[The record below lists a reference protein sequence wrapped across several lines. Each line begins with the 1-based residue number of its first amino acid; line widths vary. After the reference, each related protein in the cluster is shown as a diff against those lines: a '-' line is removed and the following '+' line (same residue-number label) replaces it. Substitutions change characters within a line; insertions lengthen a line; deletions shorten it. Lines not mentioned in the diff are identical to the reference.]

1 MKSMARMLN
10 RLAELPMLLAAAT
23 LFVLM
28 VLTFTDVIMR
38 STFSAPIEA
47 ATELTRIAMAVIV
60 FSALPVV
67 SGRANHIVVDLLDP
81 LFQRLRI
88 ERVLEGL
95 VTLISGVLLYWPAMR
110 SFDLAARAR
119 NYGDLTEYLSIPVFY
134 ITWFIAFMTLVT
146 ALSMALRGLVILFK
160 PDLLRGAHD

>member
-1 MKSMARMLN
+1 MKPIARMLN

-23 LFVLM
+23 LFILM
-28 VLTFTDVIMR
+28 VLTFADVIMR

-81 LFQRLRI
+81 LFHRLGI

-95 VTLISGVLLYWPAMR
+95 VTLVCGVLLYWPAMR

-119 NYGDLTEYLSIPVFY
+119 SYGDLTEYLAIPVFY

-146 ALSMALRGLVILFK
+146 ALSMALRGAVILFK
-160 PDLLRGAHD
+160 PDLLRGTHD

>member
-1 MKSMARMLN
+1 MKPIARMLN

-23 LFVLM
+23 LFILM
-28 VLTFTDVIMR
+28 VLTFADVIMR

-67 SGRANHIVVDLLDP
+67 SVRANHIVVDLLDP
-81 LFQRLRI
+81 LFHRLGI

-95 VTLISGVLLYWPAMR
+95 VTLVCGVLLYWPAMR

-119 NYGDLTEYLSIPVFY
+119 NYGDLTEYLAIPVFY

-146 ALSMALRGLVILFK
+146 ALSMALRGAVILFK

>member
-1 MKSMARMLN
+1 MKPIARMLN

-23 LFVLM
+23 LFILM
-28 VLTFTDVIMR
+28 VLTFADVIMR

-81 LFQRLRI
+81 LFHRLGI

-95 VTLISGVLLYWPAMR
+95 VTLVCGVLLYWPAMR

-119 NYGDLTEYLSIPVFY
+119 SYGDLTEYLAIPVFY

-146 ALSMALRGLVILFK
+146 AIAMALRGAVILFK
-160 PDLLRGAHD
+160 PDLLRGTHD

>member
-1 MKSMARMLN
+1 MKPIARMLN

-23 LFVLM
+23 LFILM
-28 VLTFTDVIMR
+28 VLTFADVIMR

-81 LFQRLRI
+81 VFHRLGI

-95 VTLISGVLLYWPAMR
+95 VTLVCGVLLYWPAMR
-110 SFDLAARAR
+110 SFDLAARAKS
-119 NYGDLTEYLSIPVFY
+119 YGDLTEYLAIPVFY

-146 ALSMALRGLVILFK
+146 AIAMALRGAVILFK
-160 PDLLRGAHD
+160 PDLLRGEQ

>member
-1 MKSMARMLN
+1 MKPIARMLN

-23 LFVLM
+23 LFILM
-28 VLTFTDVIMR
+28 VLTFADVIMR

-81 LFQRLRI
+81 LFHRLGI

-95 VTLISGVLLYWPAMR
+95 VTLVCGVLLYWPAMR

-119 NYGDLTEYLSIPVFY
+119 NYGDLTEYLAIPVFY

-146 ALSMALRGLVILFK
+146 ALSMALRGAVTLFK

>member
-1 MKSMARMLN
+1 VKPIARMLN

-23 LFVLM
+23 LFILM
-28 VLTFTDVIMR
+28 VLTFADVIMR

-81 LFQRLRI
+81 VFHRLGI

-95 VTLISGVLLYWPAMR
+95 VTLVCGVLLYWPAMR
-110 SFDLAARAR
+110 SFDLAARAKS
-119 NYGDLTEYLSIPVFY
+119 YGDLTEYLAIPVFY

-146 ALSMALRGLVILFK
+146 AIAMALRGAVILFK
-160 PDLLRGAHD
+160 PDLLRGEQ

>member
-1 MKSMARMLN
+1 MLN

-23 LFVLM
+23 LFILM
-28 VLTFTDVIMR
+28 VLTFADVIMR

-81 LFQRLRI
+81 VFHRLGI

-95 VTLISGVLLYWPAMR
+95 VTLVCGVLLYWPAMR
-110 SFDLAARAR
+110 SFDLAARAN

-146 ALSMALRGLVILFK
+146 AISMALRGLVILFM
-160 PDLLRGAHD
+160 PDLLRGKHD

>member
-1 MKSMARMLN
+1 MKPIARMLN

-23 LFVLM
+23 LFILM
-28 VLTFTDVIMR
+28 VLTFADVIMR

-81 LFQRLRI
+81 LFHRLGI

-95 VTLISGVLLYWPAMR
+95 VTLVCGVLLYWPAMR
-110 SFDLAARAR
+110 SFDLAARAKS
-119 NYGDLTEYLSIPVFY
+119 YGDLTEYLAIPVFY

-146 ALSMALRGLVILFK
+146 AIAMALRGAVILFK
-160 PDLLRGAHD
+160 PDLLRGTHD

>member
-1 MKSMARMLN
+1 MKSIAKVLN
-10 RLAELPMLLAAAT
+10 RMAELPMLLAAAT

-28 VLTFTDVIMR
+28 VLTFADVIMR

-67 SGRANHIVVDLLDP
+67 SARADHIVVDLLDP
-81 LFQRLRI
+81 LFHRAGI
-88 ERVLEGL
+88 ERILEGL
-95 VTLISGVLLYWPAMR
+95 IMLVCGVLLYWPAMR
-110 SFDLAARAR
+110 SFDLAARAN

-146 ALSMALRGLVILFK
+146 AISMALRGLVILFM
-160 PDLLRGAHD
+160 PDLLRGTHD

>member
-1 MKSMARMLN
+1 MKPIARMLN

-23 LFVLM
+23 LFILM
-28 VLTFTDVIMR
+28 VLTFADVIMR

-81 LFQRLRI
+81 VFHRLGI

-95 VTLISGVLLYWPAMR
+95 VTLVCGVLLYWPAMR
-110 SFDLAARAR
+110 SFDLAARAN

-146 ALSMALRGLVILFK
+146 AISMALRGLVILFM
-160 PDLLRGAHD
+160 PDLLRGKHD

>member
-1 MKSMARMLN
+1 MKSIAKLLN

-28 VLTFTDVIMR
+28 VLTFSDVIMR

-81 LFQRLRI
+81 LFHRLRI

-95 VTLISGVLLYWPAMR
+95 ITLICGVLLYWPAMR

-119 NYGDLTEYLSIPVFY
+119 NYGDLTEYLAIPVFY

-160 PDLLRGAHD
+160 PDLLRGAND

>member
-1 MKSMARMLN
+1 MKPIARMLN

-23 LFVLM
+23 LFILM
-28 VLTFTDVIMR
+28 VLTFADVIMR

-81 LFQRLRI
+81 LFHRLGI

-95 VTLISGVLLYWPAMR
+95 VTLVCGVLLYWPAMR

-119 NYGDLTEYLSIPVFY
+119 NYGDLTEYLAIPVFY

-146 ALSMALRGLVILFK
+146 ALSMALRGAVILFK

>member
-1 MKSMARMLN
+1 MKSIAKALN
-10 RLAELPMLLAAAT
+10 QLAELPMLVAAAT

-28 VLTFTDVIMR
+28 VLTFADVIMR

-67 SGRANHIVVDLLDP
+67 SARANHIVVDLLDP
-81 LFQRLRI
+81 LFQRAGI
-88 ERVLEGL
+88 ERIIEGL
-95 VTLISGVLLYWPAMR
+95 VTLICGVLLYWPAMR
-110 SFDLAARAR
+110 SFDLAERAR
-119 NYGDLTEYLSIPVFY
+119 SYGDLTEYLSIPVFY

-146 ALSMALRGLVILFK
+146 AVSMALRGAVMLFK
-160 PDLLRGAHD
+160 PDLLRGEND

>member
-1 MKSMARMLN
+1 MLN

-23 LFVLM
+23 LFILM
-28 VLTFTDVIMR
+28 VLTFADVIMR

-81 LFQRLRI
+81 LFHRLGI

-95 VTLISGVLLYWPAMR
+95 VTLVCGVLLYWPAMR
-110 SFDLAARAR
+110 SFDLAARAKS
-119 NYGDLTEYLSIPVFY
+119 YGDLTEYLAIPVFY

-146 ALSMALRGLVILFK
+146 AIAMALRGAVILFK
-160 PDLLRGAHD
+160 PDLLRGTHD

>member
-1 MKSMARMLN
+1 MLN

-23 LFVLM
+23 LFILM
-28 VLTFTDVIMR
+28 VLTFADVIMR

-81 LFQRLRI
+81 VFHRLGI

-95 VTLISGVLLYWPAMR
+95 VTLVCGVLLYWPAMR
-110 SFDLAARAR
+110 SFDLAARAKS
-119 NYGDLTEYLSIPVFY
+119 YGDLTEYLAIPVFY

-146 ALSMALRGLVILFK
+146 AIAMALRGAVILFK
-160 PDLLRGAHD
+160 PDLLRGEQ